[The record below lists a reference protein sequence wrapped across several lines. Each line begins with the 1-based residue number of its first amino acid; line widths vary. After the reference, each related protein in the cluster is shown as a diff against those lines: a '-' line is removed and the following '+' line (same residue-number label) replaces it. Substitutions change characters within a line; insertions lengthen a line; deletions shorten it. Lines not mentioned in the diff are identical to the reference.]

1 MIVANCT
8 TPANYFHLLRRQQLR
23 DFRKP
28 LVVMTPKSLLRHPK
42 VVSSVNDFSTDD
54 FQEVIDDTS
63 VKANDVKRV
72 LLCSG
77 KIYYDLLDKQQSEKI
92 ENVAIVRLEQLYPV
106 PEQQLKEL
114 KKKYKKASFVWVQE
128 ENENMGAW
136 PFYCR
141 TFNKSFLDLDV
152 VARDENA
159 SPATGFM
166 KLHIE
171 QQKELLERAFKL

>member
-1 MIVANCT
+1 
-8 TPANYFHLLRRQQLR
+8 
-23 DFRKP
+23 
-28 LVVMTPKSLLRHPK
+28 
-42 VVSSVNDFSTDD
+42 
-54 FQEVIDDTS
+54 
-63 VKANDVKRV
+63 RV

-141 TFNKSFLDLDV
+141 TFNKSFLDIDV
-152 VARDENA
+152 VNKIEILKYSFRDKN
-159 SPATGFM
+159 SSRWR
-166 KLHIE
+166 IN
-171 QQKELLERAFKL
+171 